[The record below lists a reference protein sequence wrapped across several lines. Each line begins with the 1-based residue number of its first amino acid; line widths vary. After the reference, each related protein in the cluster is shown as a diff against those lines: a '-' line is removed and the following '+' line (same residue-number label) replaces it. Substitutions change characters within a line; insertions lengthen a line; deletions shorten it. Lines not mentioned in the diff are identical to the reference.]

1 MDKVGDSMKF
11 SEYKERS
18 KPIINC
24 MVKLLHRR
32 EMNAMLVKD
41 KASAD
46 TLADDV
52 RKHLDK
58 LMSMQ
63 DEVMNEAVQAEDIGT
78 VIEAL
83 IGSMKDDAAR
93 ND

>member
-1 MDKVGDSMKF
+1 MKF
-11 SEYKERS
+11 SEYNEHS
-18 KPIINC
+18 KPIVDC

-41 KASAD
+41 EELAD
-46 TLADDV
+46 TFADDI